1 MHSEYCSDG
10 GSVEIVYPYTLRIV
24 RGGTR
29 KRVDV
34 RTTYSYSKMPERIRR
49 AFTIPTTMFVVYNR
63 NRRVGDVDN
72 VGIAHTLRVRCA
84 VERRI
89 EGLEHMHCTY
99 CLLAYIHVFYPR
111 YSLYSCRS
119 YTWASHTT
127 TIDNRNKRNAI
138 RAAVRSVLNSPQSPP
153 LLRAAQYMRTR
164 RGALEDWRK
173 AREGSVASAWCARFS
188 ACKIMPSWIN
198 LDKLNSLRPFDV
210 GNAKSVRC
218 LRDYYA
224 PRK

>member
-89 EGLEHMHCTY
+89 EGLEHMHILSTR
-99 CLLAYIHVFYPR
+99 VYPR
-111 YSLYSCRS
+111 ILPEIQPILLSIVYVSV
-119 YTWASHTT
+119 THN
-127 TIDNRNKRNAI
+127 DNR
-138 RAAVRSVLNSPQSPP
+138 QS
-153 LLRAAQYMRTR
+153 
-164 RGALEDWRK
+164 E
-173 AREGSVASAWCARFS
+173 
-188 ACKIMPSWIN
+188 
-198 LDKLNSLRPFDV
+198 
-210 GNAKSVRC
+210 
-218 LRDYYA
+218 
-224 PRK
+224 